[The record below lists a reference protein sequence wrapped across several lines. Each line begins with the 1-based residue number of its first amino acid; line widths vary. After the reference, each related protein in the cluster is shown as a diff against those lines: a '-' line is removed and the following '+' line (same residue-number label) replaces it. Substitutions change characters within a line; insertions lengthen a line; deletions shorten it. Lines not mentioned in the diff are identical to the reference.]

1 MENIVET
8 TQFQAQKFLD
18 IALGWLLSPQ
28 AWCQF
33 GLLIAAFFAAYFL
46 SKLLSPRL
54 RSWLMFPET
63 RPNVIIEAAK
73 FLIVF
78 LPLLLPLV
86 AYAFTAAG
94 EVVGSSILG
103 SSEVIAFGDSGVEF
117 AVGFWVNGLD
127 DGSDKFTSDVLF
139 IIWNALK
146 ENNIEIPY
154 PQRVVEIKGDLPK
167 LTS

>member
-1 MENIVET
+1 MNFPAIMPAQDQGMNMENIVET
-8 TQFQAQKFLD
+8 AQFQAQKFLD

-86 AYAFTAAG
+86 AMRSPPQG
-94 EVVGSSILG
+94 KWLVVRS
-103 SSEVIAFGDSGVEF
+103 
-117 AVGFWVNGLD
+117 W
-127 DGSDKFTSDVLF
+127 
-139 IIWNALK
+139 
-146 ENNIEIPY
+146 
-154 PQRVVEIKGDLPK
+154 DLAK
-167 LTS
+167 